1 MEVVAE
7 ESEIILADK
16 DKEVVKMVEE
26 IKKIGIKVLRE
37 DK

>member
-1 MEVVAE
+1 MEVIAE
-7 ESEIILADK
+7 ESEIMLADK

-26 IKKIGIKVLRE
+26 IKKIGVKVLRE